1 MLDDYVHK
9 YKSMIQSYDSRYQ
22 QEMSML
28 ELDLTVERID
38 VSHPRKALIDSI
50 RSYVSHQ
57 NDQIERESL
66 FKVTFFRAGL
76 SRRCR
81 RHYRSSSR
89 TTQTSSIVF
98 PQAIVDAPNV
108 PLNKAE
114 LAYLSRGKQNMH
126 SIDRASAYIVR
137 HFVIVQVQT
146 I

>member
-57 NDQIERESL
+57 NDQIDRKVCSKSHFFERDCRVVVDVIIGHHRERHRQ
-66 FKVTFFRAGL
+66 VVL
-76 SRRCR
+76 SFHKR
-81 RHYRSSSR
+81 
-89 TTQTSSIVF
+89 
-98 PQAIVDAPNV
+98 
-108 PLNKAE
+108 
-114 LAYLSRGKQNMH
+114 
-126 SIDRASAYIVR
+126 
-137 HFVIVQVQT
+137 
-146 I
+146 